1 MHDNRLITEGRI
13 DRFVRDSLIPALYI
27 QTVPLAI
34 GVWDDLDE
42 PLPFTHAVAQDYR
55 PIELPYTWGRAWSTS
70 WFHVTGQ
77 VPKGWL
83 RGDDAATRVELVI
96 DLGFTHDRPGF
107 QVEGLAFRP
116 DGTTVKSINPRSSY
130 VPVPQNGDGT
140 VDLYIEGAANP
151 DIAGDWTWK
160 PTPLGEKSTAG
171 DGLLYVLGQC
181 DAALMDVTVWE
192 LTQDVWTL
200 DGLMKQLPVESP
212 RRHRILGALERM
224 VDVVDP
230 DEVSATAAAGREAL
244 APILALP
251 ASPSS
256 HSVVAV
262 GHAHIDSAWLWP
274 IRETIRKCAR
284 TFSSVIALMDAD
296 PEFRFACSSAQ
307 QLKWMKDGYPEI
319 FERIKE
325 KVAAGQFI
333 PVGGMWV
340 EPDMN
345 LPGAEAMARQFVAGK
360 RFFLEEFGVD
370 TREAWVPDTFGYSG
384 AIPQIIKASG
394 TDWFLTQKISWNQT
408 NTMPH
413 HTFLWE
419 GIDGTRVFTHFPPAD
434 TYAGEVSAADLARA
448 ERTFHDHRDGSV
460 SLLPFGFGDGGG
472 GPTREMMAAV
482 RRTRSLEG
490 SPTVEVDTPE
500 RFFERAA
507 AEMTEP
513 PVWSGELYLELHR
526 GSYTTQHR
534 TKQGNRRNEHWLRE
548 AELWAATAAV
558 RTGAEYPYDD
568 LERIWQLV
576 LLQQFHDIL
585 PGTSIAWVHRE
596 VEQNNRELAAQLQ
609 TLIASALAN
618 FDVGDGAEYLANAAP
633 FARDGVAA
641 LSAGRRTLREGGAP
655 TLEQTADRHVLD
667 NGLVRVVVDAD
678 GLIVSLVDLA
688 TGRDAIAPGAA
699 GNLLQL
705 HRDLPNQW
713 DAWDVDDHY
722 QRVVSDETGV
732 DAITAAQDA
741 DTVSLTIERSFG
753 RSHVTQVLRLRA
765 GNPTLH
771 IDNDIDWHE
780 RRKML
785 KLAFPLDIH
794 ADRVAAETQF
804 GHVQRPTH
812 SNTSWDAARFELCA
826 HRWVH
831 VAEPGFGVA
840 IANESSYGYDAL
852 RSTRADGGTT
862 TTARVSLLRGPTFP
876 DPVADEGRHTIDLS
890 VRVGADVRAAIRDGY
905 RINLAERSALG
916 PVAPLVRT
924 DHPAVLVESLKLAE
938 DRSGDVVVRL
948 YESEGARAAA
958 ELTLDFDVDDVV
970 VTDLIEREI
979 AAPAGLAHDGRSV
992 RFTLRPF
999 QLLTL
1004 RIRRTPSPDR

>member
-1 MHDNRLITEGRI
+1 MHDNRKITEGRI
-13 DRFVRDSLIPALYI
+13 ERFVRDSLIPALYI
-27 QTVPLAI
+27 ETVPLTLS
-34 GVWDDLDE
+34 VWDDLDE
-42 PLPFTHAVAQDYR
+42 PLPFADAVGQSYR
-55 PIELPYTWGRAWSTS
+55 PIELPRTWGKAWSTS

-77 VPKGWL
+77 IPEHWL
-83 RGDDAATRVELVI
+83 RGTDAATRVELVI

-107 QVEGLAFRP
+107 QVEGLVYRP

-130 VPVPQNGDGT
+130 VPVPQEGGGAI
-140 VDLYIEGAANP
+140 DLYVEGAANP
-151 DIAGDWTWK
+151 NIAGDWTWK
-160 PTPLGEKSTAG
+160 ATGLGEKSTAG
-171 DGLLYVLGQC
+171 DELLYVFQQC
-181 DAALMDVTVWE
+181 DAGLLDITVWE

-200 DGLMKQLPVESP
+200 WGLMAELPIESP

-230 DEVSATAAAGREAL
+230 CDVSATAAAGREAL
-244 APILALP
+244 APALALP
-251 ASPSS
+251 ASASS
-256 HSVVAV
+256 HHVVAI

-284 TFSSVIALMDAD
+284 TFSSVVALMDAD

-307 QLKWMKDGYPEI
+307 QLKWMKDGYPELY
-319 FERIKE
+319 ERIKA
-325 KVAAGQFI
+325 KVANGQFI

-345 LPGAEAMARQFVAGK
+345 LPGAEAMVRQFVAGK

-370 TREAWVPDTFGYSG
+370 TREAWIPDTFGYSG

-394 TDWFLTQKISWNQT
+394 TEWFLTQKISWNQT
-408 NTMPH
+408 NTFPH

-419 GIDGTRVFTHFPPAD
+419 GIDGTRLFTHFPPAD
-434 TYAGEVSAADLARA
+434 TYVGEVSGADLGRA
-448 ERTFHDHRDGSV
+448 QRTFHDHRDASV

-482 RRTRSLEG
+482 RRTASLEG
-490 SPTVEVDTPE
+490 SPTVEIDTPE
-500 RFFERAA
+500 RFFQRAE
-507 AEMTEP
+507 AELTQP

-526 GSYTTQHR
+526 ASYTTQHY

-548 AELWAATAAV
+548 LELWAATAAV
-558 RTGAEYPYDD
+558 RTGADYPYDD

-596 VEQNNRELAAQLQ
+596 VEENNRGLERELQG
-609 TLIASALAN
+609 LIGAALAH
-618 FDVGDGAEYLANAAP
+618 FDAGDGGEYVANASP
-633 FARDGVAA
+633 FARDGVPALAA
-641 LSAGRRTLREGGAP
+641 APRVVHDGTATLA
-655 TLEQTADRHVLD
+655 QTSDGHVLD
-667 NGLVRVVVDAD
+667 NGLVRAIVDER
-678 GLIVSLVDLA
+678 GLIVSLVDVA
-688 TGRDAIAPGAA
+688 TGREAIAPGAA

-713 DAWDVDDHY
+713 DAWDVDEHY
-722 QRVVSDETGV
+722 SRVSTDETGV
-732 DAITAAQDA
+732 DAITGSQGA
-741 DTVSLTIERSFG
+741 DSVSLTIERSFG
-753 RSHVTQVLRLRA
+753 TSKVTQLLTLRA
-765 GNPTLH
+765 GDATLW

-780 RRKML
+780 KRKFL
-785 KLAFPLDIH
+785 KLAFPLDVH

-812 SNTSWDAARFELCA
+812 ANTSWDAARFELCA

-840 IANESSYGYDAL
+840 IANESSYGYDAQ
-852 RSTRADGGTT
+852 RSTRAGGGTT
-862 TTARVSLLRGPTFP
+862 TTARVSLLRGSTFP
-876 DPVADEGRHTIDLS
+876 DPVADEGRHSIGLA

-905 RINLAERSALG
+905 RINLAERSAPG
-916 PVAPLVRT
+916 PVAPLVRV
-924 DHPAVLVESLKLAE
+924 DHPAVLVESVKLAE
-938 DRSGDVVVRL
+938 DRSGDVIVRL

-958 ELTLDFDVDDVV
+958 EVTLDFDVDGVT

-979 AAPAGLAHDGRSV
+979 DAPAGFAHDGRSV
-992 RFTLRPF
+992 RLALRPF
-999 QLLTL
+999 QLVTL
-1004 RIRRTPSPDR
+1004 RIRRS

>member
-1 MHDNRLITEGRI
+1 MHDNRAITEGRI

-27 QTVPLAI
+27 ETVPLEIA
-34 GVWDDLDE
+34 VWDDLDE
-42 PLPFTHAVAQDYR
+42 PLPFSHAVAQSYR
-55 PIELPYTWGRAWSTS
+55 PIELPYTWGKAWSTS

-77 VPKGWL
+77 VPQEWL
-83 RGDDAATRVELVI
+83 RGDNPNTRAELVI

-130 VPVPQNGDGT
+130 VAVPQEGDGV
-140 VDLYIEGAANP
+140 VDLYVEGAANP
-151 DIAGDWTWK
+151 NIAGDWTWK
-160 PTPLGEKSTAG
+160 ATPLGEKSTAG
-171 DGLLYVLGQC
+171 DDLLYVVQQC
-181 DAALMDVTVWE
+181 DAALMDLTVWE
-192 LTQDVWTL
+192 LIQDVWTL
-200 DGLMKQLPVESP
+200 AGLMKELPVESP
-212 RRHRILGALERM
+212 RRHRILGALEKL

-230 DEVSATAAAGREAL
+230 ADVSATAAAGREVLAPAL
-244 APILALP
+244 AQP
-251 ASPSS
+251 ASASA
-256 HSVVAV
+256 HSVVAI

-284 TFSSVIALMDAD
+284 TFSSVLALMDAD
-296 PEFRFACSSAQ
+296 PTFRFACSSAQ

-325 KVAAGQFI
+325 KVANGQFI

-360 RFFLEEFGVD
+360 RFFLEELGVD

-384 AIPQIIKASG
+384 AVPQIIQASG
-394 TDWFLTQKISWNQT
+394 TEWFLTQKISWNQT

-434 TYAGEVSAADLARA
+434 TYVGEVSGADLARA
-448 ERTFHDHRDGSV
+448 ERTFHDHRDASL

-490 SPTVEVDTPE
+490 SPTVEIDTPE
-500 RFFERAA
+500 RFFERAE
-507 AEMTEP
+507 AELPEP

-526 GSYTTQHR
+526 ASYTTQHL

-596 VEQNNRELAAQLQ
+596 VEQNNRELEAELQ
-609 TLIASALAN
+609 GIIGSALAH
-618 FDVGDGAEYLANAAP
+618 FDAGDGVDYVANASP
-633 FARDGVAA
+633 FERDGVPA
-641 LSAGRRTLREGGAP
+641 LSSGPRASHDGIP
-655 TLEQTADRHVLD
+655 TLEQTADGYVLD
-667 NGLVRVVVDAD
+667 NGLARVVVDER

-688 TGRDAIAPGAA
+688 TGRDGIAPGAA

-713 DAWDVDDHY
+713 DAWDVDEHY
-722 QRVVSDETGV
+722 LRVATDETGV
-732 DAITAAQDA
+732 DAITAAHGPDE
-741 DTVSLTIERSFG
+741 VSLTIERSFG
-753 RSHVTQVLRLRA
+753 TSRVSQVLTLRS
-765 GNPTLH
+765 GDSTLW

-785 KLAFPLDIH
+785 KLAFPLDVH

-804 GHVQRPTH
+804 GHIQRPTH
-812 SNTSWDAARFELCA
+812 ANTSWDAARFELCA

-831 VAEPGFGVA
+831 VAEAGFGVA
-840 IANESSYGYDAL
+840 IANESSYGYDAQ
-852 RSTRADGGTT
+852 RSTRPDGGTT
-862 TTARVSLLRGPTFP
+862 TTARVSLLRGSTFP
-876 DPVADEGRHTIDLS
+876 DPVADVGRHSIGLA

-905 RINLAERSALG
+905 RINLAERTAPG
-916 PVAPLVRT
+916 PIAPLVRI

-938 DRSGDVVVRL
+938 DRSGDVIVRL
-948 YESEGARAAA
+948 YESEGTRAAA
-958 ELTLDFDVDDVV
+958 ELTLDFDVDGVI

-979 AAPAGLAHDGRSV
+979 AAPAGFAHDGRSV
-992 RFTLRPF
+992 RFVLRPF

-1004 RIRRTPSPDR
+1004 RIRRTS

>member
-1 MHDNRLITEGRI
+1 MHDNREITEGRI
-13 DRFVRDSLIPALYI
+13 DRFVRDILLPALYI
-27 QTVPLAI
+27 ETIPLSI

-42 PLPFTHAVAQDYR
+42 PLPFAHATGQDYR
-55 PIELPYTWGRAWSTS
+55 PIQVPHTWGKAWSTS

-77 VPKGWL
+77 VPQEWL
-83 RGDDAATRVELVI
+83 RGDGAATRVELVI

-116 DGTTVKSINPRSSY
+116 DGSTVKSINPRSSY
-130 VPVPQNGDGT
+130 VPVPQSGDGL
-140 VDLYIEGAANP
+140 VDLFIEGAANP
-151 DIAGDWTWK
+151 NIAGDWTWK
-160 PTPLGEKSTAG
+160 ATPLGEKHTAG
-171 DGLLYVLGQC
+171 DDLLYVLQQC
-181 DAALMDVTVWE
+181 DAALMDLTVWE
-192 LTQDVWTL
+192 LIQDVWTL
-200 DGLMKQLPVESP
+200 QGLMKELPVGSP
-212 RRHRILGALERM
+212 RRHRILGGLERLVDTVDP
-224 VDVVDP
+224 VDV
-230 DEVSATAAAGREAL
+230 AGTAQDGRDVL
-244 APILALP
+244 APVL
-251 ASPSS
+251 ASPANASS
-256 HSVVAV
+256 HSVVAI

-319 FERIKE
+319 FARIKE
-325 KVAAGQFI
+325 KVANGQFV

-370 TREAWVPDTFGYSG
+370 TREAWIPDTFGYSG
-384 AIPQIIKASG
+384 ATPQIIKASG
-394 TDWFLTQKISWNQT
+394 TEWFLTQKISWNQT
-408 NTMPH
+408 NTFPH

-419 GIDGTRVFTHFPPAD
+419 GIDGTRVLTHFPPAD
-434 TYAGEVSAADLARA
+434 TYVGEVSGADLARA

-490 SPTVEVDTPE
+490 SPTVEIDTPAH
-500 RFFERAA
+500 FFERAG
-507 AEMTEP
+507 AEMAEP

-526 GSYTTQHR
+526 ASYTTQHL

-558 RTGAEYPYDD
+558 RTGADYPYDD

-596 VEQNNRELAAQLQ
+596 VEQNNRELAAELDA
-609 TLIASALAN
+609 LIADALAH
-618 FDVGDGAEYLANAAP
+618 FDAGDGGEYVANAAP
-633 FARDGVAA
+633 FARDGVPALAA
-641 LSAGRRTLREGGAP
+641 APRAPHGGSATVA
-655 TLEQTADRHVLD
+655 QTAEGHVLD
-667 NGLVRVVVDAD
+667 NGLVRVMVDD
-678 GLIVSLVDLA
+678 RGLIVSLVDLA
-688 TGRDAIAPGAA
+688 TGREAIAPGAA

-722 QRVVSDETGV
+722 FRVVSDETGV
-732 DAITAAQDA
+732 DEITAIEGPDA
-741 DTVSLTIERSFG
+741 ASLTITRSFG
-753 RSHVTQVLRLRA
+753 TSHVSQVLTLRA
-765 GNPTLH
+765 GDATLW

-785 KLAFPLDIH
+785 KLAFPLDVH

-840 IANESSYGYDAL
+840 IANESSYGYDAQ
-852 RSTRADGGTT
+852 RTTRADGGTT

-876 DPVADEGRHTIDLS
+876 DPVADEGRHTIGLA

-905 RINLAERSALG
+905 RRNLAERAAPG
-916 PVAPLVRT
+916 PIEPLVRV
-924 DHPAVLVESLKLAE
+924 DHPAVLVAAVKLAE

-948 YESEGARAAA
+948 YESEGGRASATA
-958 ELTLDFDVDDVV
+958 TFDFDVESIAP
-970 VTDLIEREI
+970 TDLLEREI
-979 AAPAGLAHDGRSV
+979 DVPAGFVRNGRSV
-992 RFTLRPF
+992 SLALRPF
-999 QLLTL
+999 QLVTL
-1004 RIRRTPSPDR
+1004 RVRRAQS

>member
-1 MHDNRLITEGRI
+1 MHDNRVITEGRVE
-13 DRFVRDSLIPALYI
+13 RFVRDILFPALYI
-27 QTVPLAI
+27 ETAPLKVE
-34 GVWDDLDE
+34 VWDDLDE
-42 PLPFTHAVAQDYR
+42 PLPFAHAVTQSYR
-55 PIELPYTWGRAWSTS
+55 SVDLPYRWGKAWSTS

-77 VPKGWL
+77 VPAEWL
-83 RGDDAATRVELVI
+83 RGDGAKTRVELVI

-116 DGTTVKSINPRSSY
+116 DGSTVKSINPRSSY
-130 VPVPQNGDGT
+130 VPVPQEGDGV
-140 VDLYIEGAANP
+140 VDLYVEGAANP

-160 PTPLGEKSTAG
+160 PTPLGEKTTSG
-171 DGLLYVLGQC
+171 DELLYVLGQC
-181 DAALMDVTVWE
+181 DVALMDVTVWE
-192 LTQDVWTL
+192 LLQDVWTL
-200 DGLMKQLPVESP
+200 SGLMKELPVESP

-230 DEVSATAAAGREAL
+230 ADVAATAGDGREAL
-244 APILALP
+244 APVLAMP
-251 ASPSS
+251 ASASS

-319 FERIKE
+319 FARIKE
-325 KVAAGQFI
+325 KVANGQFI

-360 RFFLEEFGVD
+360 RFFLEEFGVE
-370 TREAWVPDTFGYSG
+370 TREAWIPDTFGYSG
-384 AIPQIIKASG
+384 ATPQIIKASG
-394 TDWFLTQKISWNQT
+394 TEWFLTQKISWNQT
-408 NTMPH
+408 NTFPH

-419 GIDGTRVFTHFPPAD
+419 GIDGTRVLTHFPPAD
-434 TYAGEVSAADLARA
+434 TYVGEVSGADLARA
-448 ERTFHDHRDGSV
+448 ERTFHDHRDGTV

-482 RRTRSLEG
+482 RRTKSLEG
-490 SPTVEVDTPE
+490 SPTVEIDTPE
-500 RFFERAA
+500 NFFRRAE
-507 AEMTEP
+507 AEMAEP

-526 GSYTTQHR
+526 ASYTTQHL

-558 RTGAEYPYDD
+558 RMGADYPYDD

-596 VEQNNRELAAQLQ
+596 VEQNNVELAEELHG
-609 TLIASALAN
+609 LIASALAA
-618 FDVGDGAEYLANAAP
+618 FDAGDGAEYVANAAP
-633 FARDGVAA
+633 FE
-641 LSAGRRTLREGGAP
+641 REGVPALAVGPRAKRVGAVA
-655 TLEQTADRHVLD
+655 LEQTGEGHVLD
-667 NGLVRVVVDAD
+667 NGLVRVAVDER
-678 GLIVSLVDLA
+678 GLVVSLLDLA
-688 TGRDAIAPGAA
+688 TGREAIAPGAA

-713 DAWDVDDHY
+713 DAWDIDDHY
-722 QRVVSDETGV
+722 LRVSTDETGV
-732 DAITAAQDA
+732 DAITAREGDGEA
-741 DTVSLTIERSFG
+741 SLTIERSFG
-753 RSHVTQVLRLRA
+753 DSHVTQVLTLRA
-765 GNPTLH
+765 GDPTLW

-785 KLAFPLDIH
+785 KLAFPLDVH

-826 HRWVH
+826 HRWIH

-840 IANESSYGYDAL
+840 LANESSYGYDAQ

-876 DPVADEGRHTIDLS
+876 DPVADQGRHSIGLAI
-890 VRVGADVRAAIRDGY
+890 RVGADVRAAIRDGY
-905 RINLAERSALG
+905 RANLAERSAPG
-916 PVAPLVRT
+916 PVAPLVRV
-924 DHPAVLVESLKLAE
+924 DHPAVLVESVKLAE

-948 YESEGARAAA
+948 YESEGGRAA
-958 ELTLDFDVDDVV
+958 TTVTFDFETAGIVG
-970 VTDLIEREI
+970 TDLLEREVD
-979 AAPAGLAHDGRSV
+979 APAGLEVNGSTV
-992 RFTLRPF
+992 SLTLRPF
-999 QLLTL
+999 QLVTL
-1004 RIRRTPSPDR
+1004 RAKRP

>member
-1 MHDNRLITEGRI
+1 
-13 DRFVRDSLIPALYI
+13 
-27 QTVPLAI
+27 
-34 GVWDDLDE
+34 
-42 PLPFTHAVAQDYR
+42 
-55 PIELPYTWGRAWSTS
+55 
-70 WFHVTGQ
+70 
-77 VPKGWL
+77 
-83 RGDDAATRVELVI
+83 
-96 DLGFTHDRPGF
+96 
-107 QVEGLAFRP
+107 
-116 DGTTVKSINPRSSY
+116 
-130 VPVPQNGDGT
+130 
-140 VDLYIEGAANP
+140 
-151 DIAGDWTWK
+151 
-160 PTPLGEKSTAG
+160 
-171 DGLLYVLGQC
+171 
-181 DAALMDVTVWE
+181 
-192 LTQDVWTL
+192 
-200 DGLMKQLPVESP
+200 
-212 RRHRILGALERM
+212 M

-230 DEVSATAAAGREAL
+230 GDVSATAVLGREAL
-244 APILALP
+244 APALAQP
-251 ASPSS
+251 ASASS
-256 HSVVAV
+256 HSVIAV

-307 QLKWMKDGYPEI
+307 QLQWMKDGYPEI

-325 KVAAGQFI
+325 KVADGQFI

-345 LPGAEAMARQFVAGK
+345 LPGAEAMVRQFVAGK

-370 TREAWVPDTFGYSG
+370 TREAWMPDTFGYSG
-384 AIPQIIKASG
+384 AVPQIIKASG
-394 TDWFLTQKISWNQT
+394 TEWFLTQKISWNQT
-408 NTMPH
+408 NTFPH
-413 HTFLWE
+413 HSFLWE

-434 TYAGEVSAADLARA
+434 TYVGEVSGADLARA
-448 ERTFHDHRDGSV
+448 ERTFHDHRDGSI

-490 SPTVEVDTPE
+490 SPTVEIDTPE

-526 GSYTTQHR
+526 ASYTTQHL

-548 AELWAATAAV
+548 LELWAATAAV
-558 RTGAEYPYDD
+558 RTGADYPYDD

-596 VEQNNRELAAQLQ
+596 VEQNNRELAAELER
-609 TLIASALAN
+609 LIGAALAH
-618 FDVGDGAEYLANAAP
+618 FDVGDGAEYIANAAP
-633 FARDGVAA
+633 FRARRRARAVGGTACAA
-641 LSAGRRTLREGGAP
+641 RGCADLG
-655 TLEQTADRHVLD
+655 ADRR
-667 NGLVRVVVDAD
+667 GTCSTTAWSRVVVDD
-678 GLIVSLVDLA
+678 RGLVVSLIDLA

-699 GNLLQL
+699 GNLLQV
-705 HRDLPNQW
+705 HRDLPNEW

-722 QRVVSDETGV
+722 LRVSADETGV
-732 DAITAAQDA
+732 DAITASQGR
-741 DTVSLTIERSFG
+741 IRYRS
-753 RSHVTQVLRLRA
+753 RSSARSASRTSTQVLTLRA
-765 GNPTLH
+765 DDPTLH

-840 IANESSYGYDAL
+840 IANESSYGYDAQ

-876 DPVADEGRHTIDLS
+876 DPVADQGRHTIGLS
-890 VRVGADVRAAIRDGY
+890 VRVGADVRAAIHDGY
-905 RINLAERSALG
+905 RINLAERA
-916 PVAPLVRT
+916 
-924 DHPAVLVESLKLAE
+924 HPA
-938 DRSGDVVVRL
+938 RSSRSCGSTTPRC
-948 YESEGARAAA
+948 SSSRSSSPKTAAA
-958 ELTLDFDVDDVV
+958 M
-970 VTDLIEREI
+970 
-979 AAPAGLAHDGRSV
+979 S
-992 RFTLRPF
+992 
-999 QLLTL
+999 
-1004 RIRRTPSPDR
+1004 S